1 MSLDTPP
8 THPAAP
14 AQRTAP
20 DAAAVVP
27 GEVVESSV
35 VTPAPQPSL
44 GLSGQMP
51 VIDLAVGLGVAAG
64 RMGFRTAQFGA
75 RLLSPAAPI
84 AKRMLRT
91 VSVLD
96 NGRSDT
102 VVHRV
107 TEEGYQQR
115 TATQEA
121 VVRIVHALAPQV
133 VDAVLD
139 EIDITKLV
147 VEHVDIAAILA
158 EVDLVALTEQIIEGV
173 DLPGIIRD
181 STGSMASEGV
191 RSVRMQTIDA
201 DERVNRIVDRML
213 HRRQERR
220 TTEPNGSAPA
230 AITLPETPVDDG
242 VTS

>member
-8 THPAAP
+8 TQPAAP
-14 AQRTAP
+14 AQRTVP

-44 GLSGQMP
+44 GLTGQMP

-75 RLLSPAAPI
+75 RLLSPAAPL
-84 AKRMLRT
+84 ARRALRT
-91 VSVLD
+91 VADID
-96 NGRSDT
+96 NGRSDN

-107 TEEGYQQR
+107 AEDGYVQR
-115 TATQEA
+115 TASQEA

-133 VDAVLD
+133 IEAVLD
-139 EIDITKLV
+139 EIDITQLV
-147 VEHVDIAAILA
+147 VERVDIPAILA
-158 EVDLVALTEQIIEGV
+158 EVDLVALAEQIIDGV

-213 HRRQERR
+213 HRRHDRR
-220 TTEPNGSAPA
+220 TEAPNGSIEA
-230 AITLPETPVDDG
+230 ASASNDVDG
-242 VTS
+242 AT